1 MTYNNGTLI
10 ESSLVNAN
18 MKSLSIINTCLLFLA
33 LTYISACDDSAE
45 KAFNKKNTTNVAES
59 KKETPDKGDNTST
72 AAKEGARGWHADVSK
87 SQITFN
93 VKGPFGKVDGSLSG
107 LKSTIQF
114 DKNNLASSSIR
125 ASVDPNTIKT
135 GIKLRDKDLQ
145 KEKYLNSDNY
155 SLITFRSEKIQ
166 KKENGYIAVGDL
178 TLKGITRRV
187 EIPFSFSEKG
197 NTGVFKANFDIQRQD
212 FKVGKTGGSIGNT
225 ININLDVPVTQ

>member
-1 MTYNNGTLI
+1 
-10 ESSLVNAN
+10 
-18 MKSLSIINTCLLFLA
+18 MKSLTIKNICFLFLA
-33 LTYISACDDSAE
+33 LTLMSACENSAE
-45 KAFNKKNTTNVAES
+45 KTFDKKNTTNVAES
-59 KKETPDKGDNTST
+59 KKETAGKDNSTSGMV
-72 AAKEGARGWHADVSK
+72 KEDAGGWHADVSK

-93 VKGPFGKVDGSLSG
+93 VKGPFGKVDGSFSG
-107 LKSTIQF
+107 LKSTILF

-155 SLITFRSEKIQ
+155 SLISFRSEKIQ
-166 KKENGYIAVGDL
+166 KNGNGYIAVGDL

-197 NTGVFKANFDIQRQD
+197 NSGIFKANFDIQRQD
-212 FKVGKTGGSIGNT
+212 FNVGKKGGSIGNT
-225 ININLDVPVTQ
+225 VNINLDVPVTK

>member
-1 MTYNNGTLI
+1 
-10 ESSLVNAN
+10 
-18 MKSLSIINTCLLFLA
+18 MKSLTIINTCLFFLT
-33 LTYISACDDSAE
+33 LTYISACEGSAE
-45 KAFNKKNTTNVAES
+45 KAFNKKNTLNIAES
-59 KKETPDKGDNTST
+59 KKETPDKGDKTS
-72 AAKEGARGWHADVSK
+72 AVIKEDTRGWQADASK

-107 LKSTIQF
+107 LKSTILF

-125 ASVDPNTIKT
+125 ASVDPKTIKT

-166 KKENGYIAVGDL
+166 KNGNGYLAFGDL
-178 TLKGITRRV
+178 TLKGTTRRV

-197 NTGVFKANFDIQRQD
+197 NHGVFKANFDIQRQD

-225 ININLDVPVTQ
+225 ININLDVPVTK